1 MSAGK
6 GDSPRSVDRKKYQ
19 KNFEAIFGPRQH
31 WWEKQKKPLTGKKDP
46 LSLKH
51 EDERNKKR

>member
-1 MSAGK
+1 MNGK
-6 GDSPRSVDRKKYQ
+6 GDKPRPVNRERYEE
-19 KNFEAIFGPRQH
+19 NFNEIFGPRIP
-31 WWEKQKKPLTGKKDP
+31 WWEKQKNPLTNKKDP

>member
-1 MSAGK
+1 MSGK
-6 GDSPRSVDRKKYQ
+6 GDRPRPVNLKKY
-19 KNFEAIFGPRQH
+19 KSNFEAIFGPRQH
-31 WWEKQKKPLTGKKDP
+31 WWEKQKNPLTNKKNP

>member
-1 MSAGK
+1 MSGK
-6 GDSPRSVDRKKYQ
+6 GDKPRPVDAKKYK

-31 WWEKQKKPLTGKKDP
+31 WWAKRKKRLTNKKDP
-46 LSLKH
+46 LSSKH

>member
-1 MSAGK
+1 MSGK
-6 GDSPRSVDRKKYQ
+6 GDKPRPVDTKKYK
-19 KNFEAIFGPRQH
+19 KNFEAIFGPRRH
-31 WWEKQKKPLTGKKDP
+31 WWEKQKKVLTNKKNP

>member
-1 MSAGK
+1 MSGK
-6 GDSPRSVDRKKYQ
+6 GDKPRPVNRKKYK
-19 KNFEAIFGPRQH
+19 KNFEAIFGPKQH

>member
-1 MSAGK
+1 MSGK
-6 GDSPRSVDRKKYQ
+6 GDKPRPVNREKYK
-19 KNFEAIFGPRQH
+19 KNFDDIFGPRQH
-31 WWEKQKKPLTGKKDP
+31 WWEKRKKPLTNKKYP

>member
-1 MSAGK
+1 MSGK
-6 GDSPRSVDRKKYQ
+6 GDKPRPVNREKYK
-19 KNFEAIFGPRQH
+19 KNFDSIFGPRQH
-31 WWEKQKKPLTGKKDP
+31 WWEKRKKSLTDEKDP

>member
-1 MSAGK
+1 MSGK
-6 GDSPRSVDRKKYQ
+6 GDKPRLVDAKKYK
-19 KNFEAIFGPRQH
+19 KNFEDIFGPRQH
-31 WWEKQKKPLTGKKDP
+31 WWEKQKKVLTLKKDP

>member
-1 MSAGK
+1 MSGK
-6 GDSPRSVDRKKYQ
+6 GDKPRPVNREKYK
-19 KNFEAIFGPRQH
+19 KNFETIFGPRQH
-31 WWEKQKKPLTGKKDP
+31 WWEKRKKALTPEKNP

>member
-1 MSAGK
+1 MNGK
-6 GDSPRSVDRKKYQ
+6 GDKPRPVNRERYEE
-19 KNFEAIFGPRQH
+19 N
-31 WWEKQKKPLTGKKDP
+31 KKDP

>member
-1 MSAGK
+1 MSGK
-6 GDSPRSVDRKKYQ
+6 GDKPRPGDGEKYK

-31 WWEKQKKPLTGKKDP
+31 WWEKQKKRLTNKKD
-46 LSLKH
+46 SVSFKH

>member
-1 MSAGK
+1 MSGK
-6 GDSPRSVDRKKYQ
+6 GDKPRLVDAKKYK
-19 KNFEAIFGPRQH
+19 KNFEAIFGQRRH
-31 WWEKQKKPLTGKKDP
+31 WWEKQKKVLTNKKNP

>member
-1 MSAGK
+1 MSGK
-6 GDSPRSVDRKKYQ
+6 GDKPRPVNTSKYA
-19 KNFEAIFGPRQH
+19 KNFEKIFGTDR
-31 WWEKQKKPLTGKKDP
+31 WLKKKRKKELTKKKYP

>member
-1 MSAGK
+1 MSGK
-6 GDSPRSVDRKKYQ
+6 GDKPRPVDRKKYK
-19 KNFEAIFGPRQH
+19 KNFEAIFGPRQY
-31 WWEKQKKPLTGKKDP
+31 WWEKRKKVLTNKKYP